1 MKKGKTFLR
10 YAVGIIFSLI
20 YIMPIW
26 MVVVNSFKEKKEAN
40 LMGLGLPKTF
50 TLDNY
55 IQIFE
60 GGGIVR
66 AFFNG
71 LIQAGSS
78 TFIVLIVGSLAAFV
92 IARSRNKIISNLYY
106 VFLLGLVVPI
116 AYIPTYLVLDILGL
130 MNTHF
135 GYVCVHATYGLPLAI
150 FLYTAAVKGIPRELD
165 EAAMIDGSSCWYLY
179 RKIIFPLLRTTTA
192 TLFIFNFMGVWN
204 DAQLPLF
211 LLSGDKWALPLTI
224 NSFYGAHGQEWNLIF
239 ADIVI
244 TILPIAVVYI
254 FDQKHIMAGMTAGAV
269 KG

>member
-116 AYIPTYLVLDILGL
+116 AYIPTYLVLDTLGL

-192 TLFIFNFMGVWN
+192 
-204 DAQLPLF
+204 
-211 LLSGDKWALPLTI
+211 WALPLTI

-254 FDQKHIMAGMTAGAV
+254 FAQKHIMAGMTAGAV

>member
-78 TFIVLIVGSLAAFV
+78 TF
-92 IARSRNKIISNLYY
+92 KI
-106 VFLLGLVVPI
+106 
-116 AYIPTYLVLDILGL
+116 
-130 MNTHF
+130 
-135 GYVCVHATYGLPLAI
+135 
-150 FLYTAAVKGIPRELD
+150 
-165 EAAMIDGSSCWYLY
+165 
-179 RKIIFPLLRTTTA
+179 
-192 TLFIFNFMGVWN
+192 
-204 DAQLPLF
+204 
-211 LLSGDKWALPLTI
+211 LT
-224 NSFYGAHGQEWNLIF
+224 
-239 ADIVI
+239 
-244 TILPIAVVYI
+244 
-254 FDQKHIMAGMTAGAV
+254 K
-269 KG
+269 

>member
-78 TFIVLIVGSLAAFV
+78 TFIVLVVGSLAAFV

-106 VFLLGLVVPI
+106 VFLL
-116 AYIPTYLVLDILGL
+116 
-130 MNTHF
+130 
-135 GYVCVHATYGLPLAI
+135 
-150 FLYTAAVKGIPRELD
+150 
-165 EAAMIDGSSCWYLY
+165 
-179 RKIIFPLLRTTTA
+179 
-192 TLFIFNFMGVWN
+192 
-204 DAQLPLF
+204 
-211 LLSGDKWALPLTI
+211 
-224 NSFYGAHGQEWNLIF
+224 
-239 ADIVI
+239 
-244 TILPIAVVYI
+244 
-254 FDQKHIMAGMTAGAV
+254 
-269 KG
+269 